1 MKAIVSR
8 SYGRPDQVLRVEDV
22 DLPVAGEDGIVVRTR
37 ASSVNPADWHLV
49 RGEPRIARAQLG
61 LRAPKH
67 HVLGCDVSGEV
78 HAVGSGVTDIRPGD
92 AVFGSPFMRGFGAF
106 AEYVH
111 VPRGCLAAKPASLT
125 HEQAAAVPLAA
136 LTALQGLRDHG
147 RLTAG
152 QRVLIIGA
160 SGGVGTFAVQIARS
174 FDAEVTG
181 VCSARNVDLV
191 RSLGADHVVDYT
203 SEDVTRSSER
213 YDLVLQAAGAHTAS
227 ALRRV
232 LTSRGVLV
240 MISGDSEGRWV
251 GPVGR
256 MVGARLT
263 SPFVGQT
270 LTSFTVT
277 PNAEDLEEVG
287 RLVEAGAVTPVID
300 RTYAFGD
307 VPDALLY
314 LETGRA
320 RGKVVVAPV
329 P

>member
-8 SYGRPDQVLRVEDV
+8 AYGPPDRVLRVEDV
-22 DLPVAGEDGIVVRTR
+22 EPPVAGDDDVVVRTR

-49 RGEPRIARAQLG
+49 RGEPRLARAQLG
-61 LRAPKH
+61 LRRPKH

-78 HAVGSGVTDIRPGD
+78 HAVGAAVTDLRPGD
-92 AVFGSPFMRGFGAF
+92 EMFGSPFMRGFGAF
-106 AEYVH
+106 AEFVR
-111 VPRGCLAAKPASLT
+111 VPRDCLAAKPAGLG
-125 HEQAAAVPLAA
+125 HQQAAAVPLAA

-152 QRVLIIGA
+152 QRVLIVGA
-160 SGGVGTFAVQIARS
+160 SGGVGTFAVQVARALG
-174 FDAEVTG
+174 AEVTG

-203 SEDVTRSSER
+203 SEDVTRSAER
-213 YDLVLQAAGAHTAS
+213 YDLVFQVAGAHPAS

-232 LTSRGVLV
+232 LTPRGVLV
-240 MISGDSEGRWV
+240 MVSGDAEGRWF

-256 MVGARLT
+256 MIAARLT

-277 PNAEDLEEVG
+277 ADGEDLQEIG

-300 RTYAFGD
+300 RTYGFGE
-307 VPDALLY
+307 VPDALRY

-320 RGKVVVAPV
+320 RGKVVIAPV

>member
-1 MKAIVSR
+1 M
-8 SYGRPDQVLRVEDV
+8 
-22 DLPVAGEDGIVVRTR
+22 
-37 ASSVNPADWHLV
+37 
-49 RGEPRIARAQLG
+49 
-61 LRAPKH
+61 
-67 HVLGCDVSGEV
+67 
-78 HAVGSGVTDIRPGD
+78 
-92 AVFGSPFMRGFGAF
+92 
-106 AEYVH
+106 
-111 VPRGCLAAKPASLT
+111 
-125 HEQAAAVPLAA
+125 PLAA

-203 SEDVTRSSER
+203 SEDVTRSAET

-277 PNAEDLEEVG
+277 PNADDLEEVG

-300 RTYAFGD
+300 RTYTFGD
-307 VPDALLY
+307 VAGRPALPRDGARPRQG
-314 LETGRA
+314 GRRSRPVRASGPGAAIRRRPPAAAGRPPPSA
-320 RGKVVVAPV
+320 R
-329 P
+329 